1 MEKKPTTKKTTA
13 PKTTAKNTT
22 VKNTAIKK
30 AAPKRM
36 TRKQRRLLA
45 QKRRQKRIALIAC
58 AAAVLCLAI
67 ALPIVL
73 HNAHSRPQPD
83 TWIIA
88 DGEVEVA
95 APPLE
100 NGIGTLDVIGTLE
113 GSDTIQTL
121 PPFSND
127 GPGDDFFTSEPDPN
141 EQTDPFAPQT
151 LPPLD
156 TLPPSFA
163 LEPTLEPETVS
174 VLITAAGDCTLGGD
188 TKGQGYSRFEKAV
201 KKNGYDF
208 FLANVRS
215 IFEDDDI
222 TIVNLE
228 GPLTESKE
236 LRPNRPFNFKGHPE
250 YVEILTS
257 ASVEVCNVANNHT
270 LDFGRAGLEETT
282 EVLENAD
289 IGVSGYDAIHY
300 EQVRGVNVGF
310 IGLTEWDYSAA
321 DAKRIVSE
329 TRQNCDLLIVS
340 VHWGEEG
347 NYSATST
354 QKSLG
359 RACIDAGADLVLG
372 HHPHVIGGIEQ
383 YNGKYIVYSLGNFCF
398 GGNGNPTDKDTMIF
412 RQRFDIARDGTVSDG
427 GINVIPCS
435 VSSVKNSNNFQPTP
449 LTEDSSA
456 KLMKKIGKYS
466 DVDDPV
472 LLSSQY

>member
-163 LEPTLEPETVS
+163 CS
-174 VLITAAGDCTLGGD
+174 AA
-188 TKGQGYSRFEKAV
+188 
-201 KKNGYDF
+201 
-208 FLANVRS
+208 
-215 IFEDDDI
+215 
-222 TIVNLE
+222 
-228 GPLTESKE
+228 
-236 LRPNRPFNFKGHPE
+236 
-250 YVEILTS
+250 TS
-257 ASVEVCNVANNHT
+257 AA
-270 LDFGRAGLEETT
+270 
-282 EVLENAD
+282 
-289 IGVSGYDAIHY
+289 Y
-300 EQVRGVNVGF
+300 
-310 IGLTEWDYSAA
+310 
-321 DAKRIVSE
+321 
-329 TRQNCDLLIVS
+329 
-340 VHWGEEG
+340 
-347 NYSATST
+347 
-354 QKSLG
+354 
-359 RACIDAGADLVLG
+359 LV
-372 HHPHVIGGIEQ
+372 
-383 YNGKYIVYSLGNFCF
+383 
-398 GGNGNPTDKDTMIF
+398 
-412 RQRFDIARDGTVSDG
+412 
-427 GINVIPCS
+427 
-435 VSSVKNSNNFQPTP
+435 
-449 LTEDSSA
+449 
-456 KLMKKIGKYS
+456 
-466 DVDDPV
+466 
-472 LLSSQY
+472 